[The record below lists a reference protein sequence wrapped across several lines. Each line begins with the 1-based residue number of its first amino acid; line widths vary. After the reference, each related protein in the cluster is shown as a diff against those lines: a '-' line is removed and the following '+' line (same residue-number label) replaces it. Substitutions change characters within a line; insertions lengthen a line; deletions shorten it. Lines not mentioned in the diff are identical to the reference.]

1 MKNLVF
7 ASILLTAL
15 LSVESNAI
23 SRESSFFNNRDR
35 FTFILSQN
43 TEDELN
49 SLLEAGFDLMERESL
64 GGWLKL
70 GLSEREILAQL
81 GEPSQK
87 GEDIFWGAIGM
98 YVQKWEYRDRGI
110 TLQMESEKPGQP
122 KQILSLTIS
131 TPCSLKTNA
140 GIGIGSSQEEV
151 IQAYHHYQDNSYG
164 GDNSFIA
171 GTVYGGLIFSFENE
185 QVSQI
190 FIGAAAE

>member
-7 ASILLTAL
+7 VGVLLTAL

-23 SRESSFFNNRDR
+23 ANKSNLVGIRDR
-35 FTFILSQN
+35 MTPILSKN
-43 TEDELN
+43 TEDEFN
-49 SLLEAGFDLMERESL
+49 SLLEAGFDLMARESL

-70 GLSEREILAQL
+70 GLSQREVLAQL

-110 TLQMESEKPGQP
+110 TLQMESEQLGQP

-131 TPCSLKTNA
+131 APCPLKTNA
-140 GIGIGSSQEEV
+140 GIGIGSKKEEV
-151 IQAYHHYQDNSYG
+151 IQSYHNYRDNSYG
-164 GDNSFIA
+164 GDYSFIA

-185 QVSQI
+185 RVSQI